1 MLERQDGAV
10 SVVIPV
16 YNSAASLPMLLER
29 LSVALA
35 ALGAG
40 YEVILVNDG
49 SRDASW
55 ATIVELAERYPCLR
69 GINLMRNFGQ
79 HNALL
84 AGIRA
89 ARNPVVV
96 TMDDDLQHPPD
107 EIHKLLD
114 MLDQGYD
121 VVYGVPARLPH
132 SPWRNLTS
140 WLLKRMMSAA
150 VGAKE
155 ARKFSAFRAFRTELR
170 EAFASYRSPT
180 VFLDVLLGWG
190 TTRFGAVK
198 VRHDR
203 RKVGKS
209 NYTLRKLLRMA
220 VMLLTGFT
228 TGPLR
233 LASFVGFSFTC
244 FGFGVLVY
252 VLVRA
257 VVQGSI
263 PGFPFLASLIALF
276 SGAQLFALG
285 IIGEYV
291 AVAHDR
297 LMERPV
303 YVVRDQIT
311 VERSRE
317 PTVPEGSSPNA
328 HVYAGRPLVVEERS
342 DHV

>member
-1 MLERQDGAV
+1 MPERQNRAV

-16 YNSAASLPMLLER
+16 YNSAATLPMLLER
-29 LSVALA
+29 LSPALA
-35 ALGAG
+35 ALASS
-40 YEVILVNDG
+40 YEVVLVNDG

-55 ATIVELAERYPCLR
+55 ATIVELAERYPFLR

-96 TMDDDLQHPPD
+96 TMDDDLQHPPE
-107 EIHKLLD
+107 EIHKLIDTLD
-114 MLDQGYD
+114 EGYD
-121 VVYGVPARLPH
+121 VVYGVPQRLPH

-180 VFLDVLLGWG
+180 VFLDVLLAWG
-190 TTRFGAVK
+190 TTRFGAVT

-203 RKVGKS
+203 RTVGRS
-209 NYTLRKLLRMA
+209 NYTMGKLLRMA
-220 VMLLTGFT
+220 VMLLTGFS

-252 VLVRA
+252 VVVRA

-263 PGFPFLASLIALF
+263 PGFPFLASIIALF

-291 AVAHDR
+291 AVAHNR
-297 LMERPV
+297 LMERPI
-303 YVVRDQIT
+303 YVVRNQVSFQSKAADDVASADDAIGHT
-311 VERSRE
+311 ALI
-317 PTVPEGSSPNA
+317 EG
-328 HVYAGRPLVVEERS
+328 YARDV
-342 DHV
+342 